1 MLAGAHVD
9 LLGYCQYKA
18 FRTQETWDRRNSLVL
33 SICTVAGRSI
43 RRGLV
48 VLGRLNKFRFQ
59 ETCLDPRILALPEK
73 TRRAVGGDL
82 IDMFN
87 PRNCESRILHGEDR
101 LAVGSEVISLKSWRL
116 KHTGCYSRECDL
128 LGWWRGALS
137 IDTRRCLYVIFIALI
152 SD

>member
-1 MLAGAHVD
+1 LRSKKLFGIIYLYSRWPVD
-9 LLGYCQYKA
+9 PTRTCSLGEVKQIPVP
-18 FRTQETWDRRNSLVL
+18 RNFFGPKNSGV
-33 SICTVAGRSI
+33 TG
-43 RRGLV
+43 
-48 VLGRLNKFRFQ
+48 K
-59 ETCLDPRILALPEK
+59 K

-82 IDMFN
+82 IDMFD